1 MWRHTVPNPTTA
13 AEWAKNCQ
21 TFGHL
26 RKIQEHLLKFPDLLL
41 RALCETCADAY
52 ARQQVEAALQD
63 ARTIAHCHEACEGTG
78 CATDIREGID
88 RLIQAAAI
96 RALP

>member
-1 MWRHTVPNPTTA
+1 MMPNPRTA
-13 AEWAKNCQ
+13 AEWAKQCPGN
-21 TFGHL
+21 GHDAI
-26 RKIQEHLLKFPDLLL
+26 RD
-41 RALCETCADAY
+41 RGTLCVDCADAY

-63 ARTIAHCHEACEGTG
+63 ARMIAHCHEACEGTG